1 MTGAAAGGHSSME
14 SRRPMPIRIAAIVAL
29 AAGSIVPLAFAPF
42 GFFFLTPLA
51 LAILFWLW
59 SEARPGSAFLYGLL
73 FGLTSFL
80 GGTYWTYISV
90 RDFGGAPLALSVATT
105 LGLVLILS
113 LFVAV
118 AGWLAVRW
126 LRARGV
132 RAWLATFPAIWVLAE
147 WCRGFMFTGFG
158 WLSVGYSQTDSW
170 LMSLAPVFGQPGV
183 SFATALSAGALL
195 TLVRGRGVDRRRALA
210 LLAIVWGGAW
220 LLGGHRWT
228 EPHGNVVTIAI
239 AQGAIGQELKWT
251 RAQYEHTLAL
261 YRDLTEAA
269 SGQSIIVWP
278 EVAIPNYY
286 DNVTGYLDGI
296 RASVAASGSTVV
308 LGILHREQGMQSAQN
323 AVVALTQPPQFYIKR
338 HLVPFGEYF
347 PVPALVRRGLQ
358 LLDLPYTDLEPG
370 SQDQPLLAIAGEE
383 VAVTICYED
392 VFGAEQLGFLPDAT
406 LLINV
411 SNDAWFGDS
420 IAADQHLQIA
430 RMRAA
435 EVGRY
440 LLRSTNTGISAVI
453 DPQGRVVNRAPEFE
467 PAVIRDS
474 VQGFRGATPY
484 VLWGNYAILALL
496 AIVLAF
502 QLPITKLTMR
512 SGT

>member
-1 MTGAAAGGHSSME
+1 MTGATQASAAR
-14 SRRPMPIRIAAIVAL
+14 SRILAIVAL
-29 AAGSIVPLAFAPF
+29 AAGSVVPLAFAPF
-42 GFFFLTPLA
+42 GFFFATPVA

-59 SEARPGSAFLYGLL
+59 AQARPGTAFLYGLL

-80 GGTYWTYISV
+80 GGTYWTHISV
-90 RDFGGAPLALSVATT
+90 REFGGAPLVLSIATT

-113 LFVAV
+113 LFVAT

-126 LRARGV
+126 LPSRGA
-132 RAWLATFPAIWVLAE
+132 RAWLAAFPAVWVFAE

-158 WLSVGYSQTDSW
+158 WLSVGYSQSDSW
-170 LMSLAPVFGQPGV
+170 LMSLAPVLGQHGV

-195 TLVRGRGVDRRRALA
+195 TLVLGSGTDRRRALA
-210 LLAIVWGGAW
+210 LLVIVWGGAW
-220 LLGGHRWT
+220 LLEGWRWT
-228 EPHGNVVTIAI
+228 EPRGDLVTVAI
-239 AQGAIGQELKWT
+239 TQGAIGQELKWD

-261 YRDLTEAA
+261 YRALTEEAE
-269 SGQSIIVWP
+269 GRSIIIWP

-286 DNVTGYLDGI
+286 DNVVDYLEEI
-296 RASVAASGSTVV
+296 RSRVAAAGSTVV
-308 LGILHREQGMQSAQN
+308 LGILHREAGAQSAQN

-370 SQDQPLLAIAGEE
+370 SSEQPLLSIAGER

-392 VFGAEQLGFLPDAT
+392 VFGAEQLGFLPEAS

-453 DPQGRVVNRAPEFE
+453 DPQGRVVNRAPQFE

-474 VQGFRGATPY
+474 VQGFRGTTPY
-484 VLWGNYAILALL
+484 VLWGNYAILVIL
-496 AIVLAF
+496 AIVIAF
-502 QLPITKLTMR
+502 QVPITKLTMR